1 MAGNYNRFGRPP
13 VVFVRDGHH
22 RMVIRGES
30 AEDVAQRDV
39 V

>member
-22 RMVIRGES
+22 RRAVRGES
-30 AEDVAQRDV
+30 ADEVVRLDV